1 VTEDTAGQVHA
12 PDDQPRR
19 GLYLQARR
27 SKPVAFLGAF
37 DAPAGDLNCDRRVS
51 STAAPQAL
59 MLMNGDFILQQAGH
73 FARRLEREAGTPA
86 ARIALAWEL
95 AYQRP
100 PTPDEASLAAAFLA
114 RQSARVGAPAALT
127 NLCQQLLASS
137 EFLHVD

>member
-1 VTEDTAGQVHA
+1 MTEDTAGQVHA
-12 PDDQPRR
+12 PDDPPRR

-37 DAPAGDLNCDRRVS
+37 DAPVGDLNCDKRAS

-59 MLMNGDFILQQAGH
+59 MLMNGDFILRQAAH
-73 FARRLEREAGTPA
+73 FARRLEKEATPA
-86 ARIALAWEL
+86 TRITLAWEL

-100 PTPDEASLAAAFLA
+100 PTADEADLAARFVT
-114 RQSARVGAPAALT
+114 RQTARVGAPAALT
-127 NLCQQLLASS
+127 NLCQQLFASS